1 MKAMS
6 KLTLEQ
12 IHKYVSMLHSW
23 KFENQCLVKIMKT
36 EDFKASIKLV
46 QAIADI
52 AEKAEHHPD
61 LLIQYNQVTVTLTT
75 HESDGVT
82 GKDFSLAQQ
91 IDALEQTSSS

>member
-1 MKAMS
+1 MS

-12 IHKYVSMLHSW
+12 INKYVSMLHSW
-23 KFENQCLVKIMKT
+23 KFENQSLVKIIQT

-46 QAIADI
+46 RAIADI

-61 LLIQYNQVTVTLTT
+61 LLIQYNRITITLTT
-75 HESDGVT
+75 HESEGVT

-91 IDALEQTSSS
+91 IDALENSLS